1 MDPVR
6 PRGPRNQRVVSAARL
21 HHSRER
27 RDAGTTLIE
36 GPKLLHEALTAGLT
50 PDTVFALPDDHV
62 SVAMAEEHG
71 VELIVVD
78 ETALRRLAGTETP
91 RGPVAVIEIPAPSRD
106 EGRNLTVA
114 WGLGDPG
121 NVGTLIRIAA
131 AFGWDFGHTDGT
143 ADPWSPKVLRAGA
156 GGHFRVG
163 ISPVASVE
171 ELGEA
176 GLVTVATVVAGGEA
190 PDRLG
195 SGRYAV
201 LVGEESPGLPP
212 DVVEQAARKVSI
224 PMPGGTES
232 LNAAVAAAIV
242 IYELYKYQATST
254 GSGSDPSNL
263 PPT

>member
-6 PRGPRNQRVVSAARL
+6 PRGPRNQRVASAARL
-21 HHSRER
+21 HNSRER
-27 RDAGTTLIE
+27 RDAGTTLLE
-36 GPKLLHEALTAGLT
+36 GPNVLHEALTAGLI
-50 PDTVFALPDDHV
+50 PETVFALPDDRQSAV
-62 SVAMAEEHG
+62 LAEEHG

-78 ETALRRLAGTETP
+78 ETALKRLAGTETP
-91 RGPVAVIEIPAPSRD
+91 RGPVAVIEMPAPSRV
-106 EGRNLTVA
+106 EGRNLVVA

-131 AFGWDFGHTDGT
+131 AFGWDFGHTPRT
-143 ADPWSPKVLRAGA
+143 ADPWSPKVVRAGA

-163 ISPVASVE
+163 VSPVASVE

-195 SGRYAV
+195 SGPYAV
-201 LVGEESPGLPP
+201 LVGEESAGLPP
-212 DVVEQAARKVSI
+212 AVVDQAARKVTIS
-224 PMPGGTES
+224 MPGGTES
-232 LNAAVAAAIV
+232 LNAAVAAAIIV
-242 IYELYKYQATST
+242 YELSNYPGTNP

>member
-21 HHSRER
+21 HNPRER
-27 RDAGTTLIE
+27 RDAGSTLLE
-36 GPKLLHEALTAGLT
+36 GPNLLHEALTAGLI
-50 PDTVFALPDDHV
+50 PVAVFALPDDHV
-62 SVAMAEEHG
+62 SAALAEEHG

-78 ETALRRLAGTETP
+78 ENALKRLAGTETP
-91 RGPVAVIEIPAPSRD
+91 RGPVAVIEIPAPSRL
-106 EGRNLTVA
+106 EGRNLVVA

-131 AFGWDFGHTDGT
+131 AFGWDFGHTPGT
-143 ADPWSPKVLRAGA
+143 ADPWSPKVVRAGA
-156 GGHFRVG
+156 GGHFRAG
-163 ISPVASVE
+163 IAAVASVAG
-171 ELGEA
+171 LGAA

-195 SGRYAV
+195 SGPYAV
-201 LVGEESPGLPP
+201 LVGEESAGLPP
-212 DVVEQAARKVSI
+212 DVVDQAARKVTI

-242 IYELYKYQATST
+242 VYELSSNQATNA